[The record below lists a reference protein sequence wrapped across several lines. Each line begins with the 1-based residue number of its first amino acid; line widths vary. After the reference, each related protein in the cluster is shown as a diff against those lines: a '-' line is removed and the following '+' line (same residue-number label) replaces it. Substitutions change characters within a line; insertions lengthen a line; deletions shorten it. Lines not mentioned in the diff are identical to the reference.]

1 MIRINLLRTPK
12 SKNKRSAA
20 STVAAM
26 DMGDVGSPAMKVA
39 VAAALL
45 VVFNLGYW
53 DKLDRG
59 KQSIAAKMVVAEQ
72 KNHELAGVKS
82 PHLERPKKSEEYK
95 RRADGIDQR
104 PAQQAGCA

>member
-1 MIRINLLRTPK
+1 MIRINLLGTPK
-12 SKNKRSAA
+12 SKNKHSAA

-53 DKLDRG
+53 YKLDRE

-72 KNHELAGVKS
+72 KNQDRKS
-82 PHLERPKKSEEYK
+82 TRLNSSHRTISYAVFCLKKK
-95 RRADGIDQR
+95 K
-104 PAQQAGCA
+104 